1 MSCNCGTGFGNTG
14 TPNCEV
20 PLKEVTGLY
29 FVQTYNS
36 LGIKNKIAITE
47 IIDDAYVTAKINQS
61 DISLRWYPLNALEN
75 IGGERAESSFK
86 TSNGGTKKFIKEG
99 VRSFTGEIWSGGIP
113 LLKALKAGRCVD
125 IAVFQIDADG
135 KFIGMNGGDGF
146 LYPINIQKSTFDV
159 KPMFNNG
166 AETDF
171 LAMSFDWDSRE
182 NDENLDYMLAA
193 TGVDLT
199 SYNGL
204 VDISS
209 TYTSIS
215 LTGFTAKLTNGF
227 GAIND
232 RGVLEG
238 LLIGDFALYNV
249 SDSLSVTITSVTEA
263 TAGVYTF
270 VIPAQGTLEQLRL
283 TPTKTGFDFQ
293 NVVTNLVILP

>member
-36 LGIKNKIAITE
+36 LGVKNKIAITE
-47 IIDDAYVTAKINQS
+47 VIDDAYVTDKINES

-75 IGGERAESSFK
+75 IGGERAESTFK

-99 VRSFTGEIWSGGIP
+99 VRSFTAEIWSGGIP

-146 LYPINIQKSTFDV
+146 LYPINIQKSTFDI

-182 NDENLDYMLAA
+182 NDQDLDYMFSDA
-193 TGVDLT
+193 GVDLT

-204 VDISS
+204 IDIYSE
-209 TYTSIS
+209 YTNIT
-215 LTGFTAKLTNGF
+215 LTGFKAKLTTGF

-232 RGVLEG
+232 REVLEG
-238 LLIGDFALYNV
+238 LLIGDFSLYNV
-249 SDSLSVTITSVTEA
+249 SDSLAVTITSVTESPE
-263 TAGVYTF
+263 GVYTF

-283 TPTKTGFDFQ
+283 TPSKNGFDFTK
-293 NVVTNLVILP
+293 VIANLVILP